1 MNWGVKVAQIRRFEP
16 VQLVTLATAMLAAA
30 FDPVEHFERHF
41 EVQPVR
47 DDAARQEVFRLR
59 YAVYC
64 EELGYE
70 DPGAFP
76 DGLEHDDFDADSEF
90 ALLRHRESGRAAG
103 CVRLILTERRP
114 DLRFPFEHVCAGH
127 LDPRLVDPATL
138 DRAHAGEISRLAV
151 HRDFRRRSGERV
163 SPDGVAAGA
172 DTTLG
177 TRRHPMLAMG
187 LFLAA
192 SALGLNRGLDQVLV
206 MMEPRLARLLGSCG
220 IRFTPVGEVI
230 DYHGKRGPFRIR
242 REELL
247 NALDDTSRALLD
259 HMVERLR

>member
-1 MNWGVKVAQIRRFEP
+1 MP
-16 VQLVTLATAMLAAA
+16 ATA
-30 FDPVEHFERHF
+30 FEPVEHFERHF

-47 DDAARQEVFRLR
+47 DEAARREVFSLR

-90 ALLRHRESGRAAG
+90 ALLRHRETGRAAG
-103 CVRLILTERRP
+103 CVRLILGDEQRP
-114 DLRFPFEHVCAGH
+114 FPFERVCAGF
-127 LDPRLVDPATL
+127 LDTRQVDPSTL
-138 DRAHAGEISRLAV
+138 DRVHAGEISRLAV
-151 HRDFRRRSGERV
+151 HRDFRRRVGEAL
-163 SPDGVAAGA
+163 SPTGVAPAADARPGA
-172 DTTLG
+172 
-177 TRRHPMLAMG
+177 RRHPTIAMG

-220 IRFTPVGEVI
+220 IRFTAVGEVI
-230 DYHGKRGPFRIR
+230 DYHGKRGPYRIR
-242 REELL
+242 RDELL
-247 NALDDTSRALLD
+247 NALDPASRVMLE

>member
-1 MNWGVKVAQIRRFEP
+1 MP
-16 VQLVTLATAMLAAA
+16 STARAAR
-30 FDPVEHFERHF
+30 FDPVEHFARHF

-47 DDAARQEVFRLR
+47 DEAARREVYALR
-59 YAVYC
+59 FAVYC

-70 DPGAFP
+70 DPSAFP

-90 ALLRHRESGRAAG
+90 ALLRHRATGRAAG
-103 CVRLILTERRP
+103 CVRLILSDDNSRP
-114 DLRFPFEHVCAGH
+114 FPFERVCAGH
-127 LDPRLVDPATL
+127 LDARKLDPSKL
-138 DRAHAGEISRLAV
+138 DRTHAGEISRLAV
-151 HRDFRRRSGERV
+151 HRDFRRRAGELV
-163 SPDGVAAGA
+163 TPDGVADDPDAAPGA
-172 DTTLG
+172 
-177 TRRHPMLAMG
+177 RRHPMLAMG

-230 DYHGKRGPFRIR
+230 DYHGKRGPYRIR
-242 REELL
+242 RDELL
-247 NALDDTSRALLD
+247 GALDPNSRALLE